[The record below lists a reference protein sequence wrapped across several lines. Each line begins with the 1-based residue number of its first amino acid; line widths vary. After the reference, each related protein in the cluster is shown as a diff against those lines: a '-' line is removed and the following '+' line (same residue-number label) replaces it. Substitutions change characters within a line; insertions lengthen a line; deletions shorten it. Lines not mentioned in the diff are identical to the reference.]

1 MSNGLSGDVKDIG
14 LSDQGVSRIQ
24 WAAREMRVLKL
35 IRDRFVNEKPLEGV
49 DIAACLHVTTETAN
63 LAITLKDGGA
73 NVVLCASNPLS
84 TQDDVAAALVNEYG
98 IATYAINGEDN
109 ETYYKHIHSAL
120 DNKPHFTMDDGAD
133 LVSVLHKERTDL
145 LGKVIGGTEETTTG
159 VIRLRSMAQENK
171 LMYPIIAINDAD
183 TKHLFDNRYGT
194 GQSTLDGITRATNVL
209 WSGKSVVVCGY
220 GWCGRG
226 IALRAKGMGSHVIVT
241 EVDSVRALE
250 AVMDGYQVMPVG
262 EASNVGDI
270 FITATGDV
278 NVIDKETLGP
288 LHGLPIAIKD
298 TQMTKGVLTTMGS
311 VIFKDNIPKDNAA
324 VVEKVL
330 DSGSIM
336 IGKTNV
342 PELGLV
348 GNCENSI
355 GIEGF
360 NPWDISKTP
369 GGSSGGAAASVAAGL
384 APIATGSDG
393 GGSIRIPSSFCGV
406 YGIKPTFGRVSGYTG
421 QYSSLP
427 NFGSQNGPI
436 SRTVKDAALLLEVM
450 SGYDS
455 RDHFSLRET
464 PPNFT
469 KSIDK
474 NIKGLKIAFSKDF
487 GFANVHPEVL
497 EVVSNAAKLFESL
510 GCNVEEFK
518 LN

>member
-1 MSNGLSGDVKDIG
+1 MI
-14 LSDQGVSRIQ
+14 DQELAFSSAID
-24 WAAREMRVLKL
+24 LIKL
-35 IRDRFVNEKPLEGV
+35 IKTKQISPTELLE
-49 DIAACLHVTTETAN
+49 L
-63 LAITLKDGGA
+63 
-73 NVVLCASNPLS
+73 
-84 TQDDVAAALVNEYG
+84 Y
-98 IATYAINGEDN
+98 
-109 ETYYKHIHSAL
+109 
-120 DNKPHFTMDDGAD
+120 F
-133 LVSVLHKERTDL
+133 ER
-145 LGKVIGGTEETTTG
+145 I
-159 VIRLRSMAQENK
+159 NK
-171 LMYPIIAINDAD
+171 LNPKLNSYINLTYSKAIEEAKIAE
-183 TKHLFDNRYGT
+183 
-194 GQSTLDGITRATNVL
+194 
-209 WSGKSVVVCGY
+209 KS
-220 GWCGRG
+220 
-226 IALRAKGMGSHVIVT
+226 I
-241 EVDSVRALE
+241 
-250 AVMDGYQVMPVG
+250 
-262 EASNVGDI
+262 
-270 FITATGDV
+270 
-278 NVIDKETLGP
+278 IDKETLGP

-497 EVVSNAAKLFESL
+497 GVVSNAAKLFESL

-518 LN
+518 LNLQNPYVAFCAVHDFHFFQNFNKYLDKYNDQLTDFVKFAIEKGSKVKLPEYSKAINNIYEQRATINDIFFEYDLLISPVSCFPAFSKVSFEEDSSQGFEYPPHFFNGDFTFHINISGNPAASIPAGFSSEKMPIGLHIIGSHGDEETVLAASAAFEKSQPWLIHKPSVS

>member
-1 MSNGLSGDVKDIG
+1 MI
-14 LSDQGVSRIQ
+14 DQELAFSSAID
-24 WAAREMRVLKL
+24 LIKL
-35 IRDRFVNEKPLEGV
+35 IKTKQISPTELLE
-49 DIAACLHVTTETAN
+49 L
-63 LAITLKDGGA
+63 
-73 NVVLCASNPLS
+73 
-84 TQDDVAAALVNEYG
+84 Y
-98 IATYAINGEDN
+98 
-109 ETYYKHIHSAL
+109 
-120 DNKPHFTMDDGAD
+120 F
-133 LVSVLHKERTDL
+133 ER
-145 LGKVIGGTEETTTG
+145 I
-159 VIRLRSMAQENK
+159 NK
-171 LMYPIIAINDAD
+171 LNPKLNSYINLTYSKAIEEAKIAE
-183 TKHLFDNRYGT
+183 
-194 GQSTLDGITRATNVL
+194 
-209 WSGKSVVVCGY
+209 KS
-220 GWCGRG
+220 
-226 IALRAKGMGSHVIVT
+226 I
-241 EVDSVRALE
+241 
-250 AVMDGYQVMPVG
+250 
-262 EASNVGDI
+262 
-270 FITATGDV
+270 
-278 NVIDKETLGP
+278 IDKETLGP

-518 LN
+518 LNLHS